1 MSYFPFF
8 MEMEGRPG
16 LIVGG
21 GVVACRK
28 VEKLL
33 PYGPR
38 LTVVA
43 PEIAPEIAAVN
54 GLTLLRR
61 PFRPEDLEGMV
72 FVISAAPPVNRQVAE
87 LCHERHLPVNVV
99 DDRELCSF
107 LFPALVKRGSL
118 SVGISTGGASPTAA
132 IYLKEQIAALLPEN
146 FEELLAF
153 LDSLRPALKAEIPEV
168 IYCRK
173 KKNDREKE
181 QSKTNQRAVGLETGF
196 YGVYTFVYKMF
207 VFY

>member
-21 GVVACRK
+21 GTVACRK

-43 PEIAPEIAAVN
+43 PEIAPEIAAVK

-61 PFRPEDLEGMV
+61 PFRPEDLEGMA

-87 LCHERHLPVNVV
+87 LCRERHLPVNVV
-99 DDRELCSF
+99 DDRELCTF

-153 LDSLRPALKAEIPEV
+153 LDSLRPMLKAEIPEEA
-168 IYCRK
+168 R
-173 KKNDREKE
+173 
-181 QSKTNQRAVGLETGF
+181 RAKAFSRLFRSCMAAERPLTSQEVRAILDDQH
-196 YGVYTFVYKMF
+196 
-207 VFY
+207 

>member
-21 GVVACRK
+21 GTVACRK

-43 PEIAPEIAAVN
+43 PEIAPEIAAVK

-61 PFRPEDLEGMV
+61 PFCPEDLEGMA

-87 LCHERHLPVNVV
+87 LCRERHLPVNVV
-99 DDRELCSF
+99 DNRELCSF

-153 LDSLRPALKAEIPEV
+153 LDSLRPMLKVEIPEEA
-168 IYCRK
+168 R
-173 KKNDREKE
+173 R
-181 QSKTNQRAVGLETGF
+181 SKAFSRLFRSCMAAEP
-196 YGVYTFVYKMF
+196 
-207 VFY
+207 

>member
-1 MSYFPFF
+1 MAYGAFVMDRAGQP
-8 MEMEGRPG
+8 GRS
-16 LIVGG
+16 GG
-21 GVVACRK
+21 GGSVALRR

-38 LTVVA
+38 RTVVA
-43 PEIAPEIAAVN
+43 PEIAPEIAAVK
-54 GLTLLRR
+54 GVTLLRR
-61 PFRPEDLEGMV
+61 PFRPEDLEGMA

-87 LCHERHLPVNVV
+87 LCRERHLPVNVV

-153 LDSLRPALKAEIPEV
+153 LDSLRPMLKAEIPEEA
-168 IYCRK
+168 R
-173 KKNDREKE
+173 R
-181 QSKTNQRAVGLETGF
+181 SKAFSRLFRSCMAAERPLTSQEVRAILDHQH
-196 YGVYTFVYKMF
+196 
-207 VFY
+207 

>member
-21 GVVACRK
+21 GTVACRK

-43 PEIAPEIAAVN
+43 PEIAPEIAAVK

-61 PFRPEDLEGMV
+61 PFRPEDLEGMA

-87 LCHERHLPVNVV
+87 LCRERHLPVNVV

-153 LDSLRPALKAEIPEV
+153 LDSLRPMLKVEIPE
-168 IYCRK
+168 
-173 KKNDREKE
+173 
-181 QSKTNQRAVGLETGF
+181 
-196 YGVYTFVYKMF
+196 
-207 VFY
+207 

>member
-8 MEMEGRPG
+8 IELEGRPG

-21 GVVACRK
+21 GTVACRK

-43 PEIAPEIAAVN
+43 PEIGPEIAAAE

-61 PFRPEDLEGMV
+61 SFRPEDLEGMA

-87 LCHERHLPVNVV
+87 LCREKNLPVNVV

-107 LFPALVKRGSL
+107 LFPALVNRGSL

-132 IYLKEQIAALLPEN
+132 IYLKERIAALLPQN
-146 FEELLAF
+146 FEELLTF
-153 LDSLRPALKAEIPEV
+153 LDGLRPVLRAELPEESLRSEAFSRLF
-168 IYCRK
+168 
-173 KKNDREKE
+173 
-181 QSKTNQRAVGLETGF
+181 QSCMAVGRPLTPEEVRAILDGHQ
-196 YGVYTFVYKMF
+196 M
-207 VFY
+207 

>member
-21 GVVACRK
+21 GTVACRK

-43 PEIAPEIAAVN
+43 PEIAPEIAAVK

-61 PFRPEDLEGMV
+61 PFRPEDLEGMA

-87 LCHERHLPVNVV
+87 LCREKHLPVNVV

-153 LDSLRPALKAEIPEV
+153 LDSLRPMLKVEIPEEA
-168 IYCRK
+168 R
-173 KKNDREKE
+173 R
-181 QSKTNQRAVGLETGF
+181 SKAFSRLFRSCMAAKRPLTSQEVRAILDHQH
-196 YGVYTFVYKMF
+196 
-207 VFY
+207 

>member
-8 MEMEGRPG
+8 VEMEGLPG

-21 GVVACRK
+21 GSVASRK

-43 PEIAPEIAAVN
+43 PEIAPEIASAEGV
-54 GLTLLRR
+54 TLLRR
-61 PFRPEDLEGMV
+61 PFHPEDLEGMA
-72 FVISAAPPVNRQVAE
+72 FVISAAPPVNRQVSE
-87 LCHERHLPVNVV
+87 LCRRKNLPVNVV

-118 SVGISTGGASPTAA
+118 SIGISTGGASPTAA
-132 IYLKEQIAALLPEN
+132 IYLKEQISALLPEN
-146 FEELLAF
+146 FQELLDF
-153 LDSLRPALKAEIPEV
+153 LDSLRPLLKAEIPQEPLRAKAFSRLFRSCMAAERPLTPEEV
-168 IYCRK
+168 
-173 KKNDREKE
+173 
-181 QSKTNQRAVGLETGF
+181 RAILESHHE
-196 YGVYTFVYKMF
+196 
-207 VFY
+207 

>member
-21 GVVACRK
+21 GTVACRK

-43 PEIAPEIAAVN
+43 PEIAPEIAAAEGV
-54 GLTLLRR
+54 TLLYR
-61 PFRPEDLEGMV
+61 PFQPEDLEGKA
-72 FVISAAPPVNRQVAE
+72 FVISAAPPVNRQVSE
-87 LCHERHLPVNVV
+87 LCHQQNIPVNVV

-107 LFPALVKRGSL
+107 LFPALVKRGSM

-146 FEELLAF
+146 FQELLIF
-153 LDSLRPALKAEIPEV
+153 LDSLRPALKAEIPE
-168 IYCRK
+168 
-173 KKNDREKE
+173 E
-181 QSKTNQRAVGLETGF
+181 SLRAQAFSRLFRSCMAAERPLTPEEVRDILDCHHI
-196 YGVYTFVYKMF
+196 
-207 VFY
+207 

>member
-61 PFRPEDLEGMV
+61 PFRPEDLEGMA

-132 IYLKEQIAALLPEN
+132 IYLKEQIAALLPKN

-153 LDSLRPALKAEIPEV
+153 LDSLRPALKAEIPEEA
-168 IYCRK
+168 R
-173 KKNDREKE
+173 R
-181 QSKTNQRAVGLETGF
+181 SKAFSRLFRSCMAAERPLTSQEVRTILDDQ
-196 YGVYTFVYKMF
+196 Y
-207 VFY
+207 

>member
-21 GVVACRK
+21 GTVACRK

-43 PEIAPEIAAVN
+43 PENAPEIAAVK

-61 PFRPEDLEGMV
+61 PFRPEDL
-72 FVISAAPPVNRQVAE
+72 
-87 LCHERHLPVNVV
+87 
-99 DDRELCSF
+99 
-107 LFPALVKRGSL
+107 
-118 SVGISTGGASPTAA
+118 
-132 IYLKEQIAALLPEN
+132 
-146 FEELLAF
+146 
-153 LDSLRPALKAEIPEV
+153 
-168 IYCRK
+168 
-173 KKNDREKE
+173 
-181 QSKTNQRAVGLETGF
+181 
-196 YGVYTFVYKMF
+196 
-207 VFY
+207 